1 MFPKNCTNSCRI
13 SLNRCLW
20 TKLFYFLPFQVKHG
34 RETLITHP
42 LVVFLL
48 DRKWSMY
55 GRKLFYIKLFI
66 FMIFLLFLTGYVIM
80 TTPSQGGT
88 DVDGELV
95 NCTLNEDSGTMAFD
109 VFVDS
114 GRYVLLILACLHII
128 FEVNVWLCFHLL

>member
-1 MFPKNCTNSCRI
+1 
-13 SLNRCLW
+13 
-20 TKLFYFLPFQVKHG
+20 
-34 RETLITHP
+34 
-42 LVVFLL
+42 
-48 DRKWSMY
+48 MY

-66 FMIFLLFLTGYVIM
+66 FLIFLLFLTGYVIM

-128 FEVNVWLCFHLL
+128 FEVNV